1 MARVMPCRL
10 ESFRKS
16 LIDRE
21 DEIFLLILVSSPD
34 LVKFVLCT
42 QMFLPLLLLLLS
54 KISKSP

>member
-21 DEIFLLILVSSPD
+21 DVIFLLILVSSPD

-42 QMFLPLLLLLLS
+42 QMFLPLLLLLL
-54 KISKSP
+54 